1 MDFCGFEHIIKT
13 DFPLDTACSMK
24 TGGRARYALFPE
36 NVAQFEEL
44 LAADIFDDRTYI
56 CGNASNVLFPDDASD
71 ITVIF
76 TTKMCDIRA
85 IGQNLVYADC
95 GTRLM
100 SLCNFAHKNALSGL
114 EFAYGIP
121 ATVGGAVYMN
131 AGAYDSET
139 ARVIK
144 EVYAFDRKLK
154 KKITVPLC
162 DCDFSYRHS
171 AFADNKE
178 LVVTGALFE
187 LLPGDSESISQKQKD
202 FMQRRRD
209 KQPLEYPSCGS
220 AFKRPEGYFAGKLI
234 EDCGLKGFS
243 VGGAQV
249 SEKHA
254 GFVINRGGATS
265 KDVVCL
271 MDEVSRRVFEK
282 FGVTLCPEIEIIK
295 ESQKDNE

>member
-1 MDFCGFEHIIKT
+1 MDFCGFENVTKT
-13 DFPLDTACSMK
+13 EFPLDTACSMK
-24 TGGRARYALFPE
+24 TGGRARHAIFPE
-36 NVAQFEEL
+36 NVIDFEKLISRFVPDGE
-44 LAADIFDDRTYI
+44 TYI
-56 CGNASNVLFPDDASD
+56 CGNASNVLFPDDASGID
-71 ITVIF
+71 VIF
-76 TTKMCDIRA
+76 TTKMTEIRDVSDT
-85 IGQNLVYADC
+85 LVYADC

-100 SLCNFAHKNALSGL
+100 SLCNHAQKRALSGL

-131 AGAYDSET
+131 AGAYGSET
-139 ARVIK
+139 ANVIK
-144 EVYAFDRKLK
+144 EVYAFDCAK
-154 KKITVPLC
+154 KERVTLDLSGC
-162 DCDFSYRHS
+162 RFAYRHS
-171 AFADNKE
+171 AFTENKN

-187 LLPGDSESISQKQKD
+187 LVPGDRDEIAAKHTEIMHK
-202 FMQRRRD
+202 RRD

-243 VGGAQV
+243 VGGAQI

-254 GFVINRGGATS
+254 GFVINRGGAKS
-265 KDVVCL
+265 SDVVNL

-295 ESQKDNE
+295 ETYKINE